1 MELELETATRETPAP
16 MPEVDLTNVDVKL
29 GEVVDWDNMICDS
42 CQ

>member
-16 MPEVDLTNVDVKL
+16 MPEDSASDQSEIKL
-29 GEVVDWDNMICDS
+29 CRIDDPNCEA